1 LEVLTPTPTPTPS
14 ITPTITITSSSNKPA
29 PPPASNT
36 PTPTKSRLVYYYGY
50 EKCGTNVVVW
60 QPVPALANQIIG
72 QTFRTGPNGFSP
84 NSCFRLAYI
93 SQFISNPPTV
103 QNLVYNTNA
112 FTSILLTTYNSC
124 NDCNAQNNGT
134 SSTQAIT
141 PSPTPTKTTTPT
153 KTKAPQVQACKPH
166 TIITSNS
173 PCNVCYHP
181 NYLPFYSIPTN
192 TTVYSPSNT
201 LTAGV
206 QIFSNSTCTSPV
218 PAGQYI
224 KALSSGGGAITS
236 TLVTA
241 GQGVLSNYSC
251 SSCY

>member
-1 LEVLTPTPTPTPS
+1 
-14 ITPTITITSSSNKPA
+14 
-29 PPPASNT
+29 
-36 PTPTKSRLVYYYGY
+36 
-50 EKCGTNVVVW
+50 VVVW

-166 TIITSNS
+166 IVKITNNICALCVAAPIYTLPQTI
-173 PCNVCYHP
+173 
-181 NYLPFYSIPTN
+181 
-192 TTVYSPSNT
+192 TVYSPSNILGNGSYVYVNT
-201 LTAGV
+201 
-206 QIFSNSTCTSPV
+206 TCTSPV
-218 PAGQYI
+218 PANQYI
-224 KALSSGGGAITS
+224 QPTGQS
-236 TLVTA
+236 TKYLVVNPGILLTA
-241 GQGVLSNYSC
+241 SC
-251 SSCY
+251 AAC